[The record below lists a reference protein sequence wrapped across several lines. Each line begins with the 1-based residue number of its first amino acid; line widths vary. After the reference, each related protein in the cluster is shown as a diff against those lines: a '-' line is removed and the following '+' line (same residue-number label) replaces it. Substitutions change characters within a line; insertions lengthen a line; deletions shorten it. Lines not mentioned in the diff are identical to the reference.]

1 LAAEQEVC
9 AMLIAQVTDI
19 HLGFDPDNPTE
30 FNRKRLDTILAHFG
44 SMSVRPDILLATGD
58 LVDRGSIESYRR
70 LKAAFTAVS
79 MPVWPC
85 LGNHDNRE
93 SFCSVFSDIPTAEG
107 FVQYAVYQDG
117 QRFLILDTLD
127 EGRHGGGFCN
137 VRAGWL
143 KAQLEADATTP
154 TMLVMHHPP
163 VEVGIAWMNT
173 DPDEPWV
180 ARFADAI
187 DGHSNVVGMICGHLH
202 RPIASVWRGKS
213 IAICAS
219 SAPQVA
225 LDLAPIDPDVPDGRP
240 MIIADAPAYALHR
253 WNGRDLISHFDTVED
268 HLVLARYE
276 TRLQGLVRS
285 VLSERPGGANAA
297 A

>member
-1 LAAEQEVC
+1 
-9 AMLIAQVTDI
+9 MLIAQVTDI
-19 HLGFDPDNPTE
+19 HLGFDPENPTE
-30 FNRKRLDTILAHFG
+30 FNRKRLDSILAQFE
-44 SMSVRPDILLATGD
+44 SMSVRPDVLLATGD
-58 LVDRGSIESYRR
+58 LVDRGSAESYHR
-70 LKAAFTAVS
+70 LRAAFDVMS

-85 LGNHDNRE
+85 LGNHDNRAA
-93 SFCSVFSDIPTAEG
+93 FCGVFPEIPVADG
-107 FVQYAVYQDG
+107 FVQYAVDHDG
-117 QRFLILDTLD
+117 LRFLILDTLE
-127 EGRHGGGFCN
+127 EGRHGGAFCE

-143 KAQLEADATTP
+143 KAQLISDPRTP

-163 VEVGIAWMNT
+163 VEVGIGWMTT
-173 DPDEPWV
+173 DPAEPWV
-180 ARFADAI
+180 ARLAAAI
-187 DGHSNVVGMICGHLH
+187 DGHENVVGMICGHLH

-225 LDLAPIDPDVPDGRP
+225 LDLAPIDPEVPDGRP

-276 TRLQGLVRS
+276 ARLQGLVRS
-285 VLSERPGGANAA
+285 VMSERPGGVNAA
-297 A
+297 I

>member
-1 LAAEQEVC
+1 
-9 AMLIAQVTDI
+9 MLIAQVTDI

-30 FNRKRLDTILAHFG
+30 FNRKRLDSILAHFG
-44 SMSVRPDILLATGD
+44 SMSVRPDVLLATGD
-58 LVDRGSIESYRR
+58 LVDRGSVESYRR
-70 LKAAFTAVS
+70 LRSAFENVS
-79 MPVWPC
+79 VPVWPC

-93 SFCSVFSDIPTAEG
+93 AFCGVFPEIPVADG
-107 FVQYAVYQDG
+107 FVQYAVLHDG
-117 QRFLILDTLD
+117 LRFLVLDTLE
-127 EGRHGGGFCN
+127 EGRHGGAFCE
-137 VRAGWL
+137 VRAAWL
-143 KAQLEADATTP
+143 KSQLMADQVTP

-163 VEVGIAWMNT
+163 IEVGIGWMTT
-173 DPDEPWV
+173 DPAEPWV
-180 ARFADAI
+180 ARLAAAI
-187 DGHSNVVGMICGHLH
+187 DGHSNIVGMICGHLH
-202 RPIASVWRGKS
+202 RPISSVWRGKS

-276 TRLQGLVRS
+276 ARLQGLVRS
-285 VLSERPGGANAA
+285 VLSERPGGVNAA
-297 A
+297 V

>member
-1 LAAEQEVC
+1 
-9 AMLIAQVTDI
+9 MLIAQVTDI

-30 FNRKRLDTILAHFG
+30 FNRKRLDSILNHFAT
-44 SMSVRPDILLATGD
+44 MSVKPDILLATGD
-58 LVDRGSIESYRR
+58 LVDRGSAESYRR
-70 LKAAFTAVS
+70 LRDAFDQVP

-85 LGNHDNRE
+85 LGNHDNRD
-93 SFCSVFSDIPTAEG
+93 SFCSLFPEIPVADG
-107 FVQYAVYQDG
+107 FVQYAVFQNG
-117 QRFLILDTLD
+117 LRFLILDTLD
-127 EGRHGGGFCN
+127 EGRHGGGFCA
-137 VRAGWL
+137 VRANWL
-143 KAQLEADATTP
+143 KAQLADDPDVP
-154 TMLVMHHPP
+154 TMIVMHHPP
-163 VEVGIAWMNT
+163 VEVGIEWMNT

-180 ARFADAI
+180 ARFAEAI
-187 DGHSNVVGMICGHLH
+187 DGVGNVVGIICGHLH

-225 LDLAPIDPDVPDGRP
+225 LDLAPIDPDHPDGRP

-285 VLSERPGGANAA
+285 VLSERPGGVNAA
-297 A
+297 V

>member
-1 LAAEQEVC
+1 
-9 AMLIAQVTDI
+9 MLIAQVTDI

-30 FNRKRLDTILAHFG
+30 FNRKRLDSILAHFG
-44 SMSVRPDILLATGD
+44 SMSVRPDMVLATGD
-58 LVDRGSIESYRR
+58 LVDRGSLDSYRR
-70 LKAAFTAVS
+70 LKSAFETID

-93 SFCSVFSDIPTAEG
+93 NFCSVFDQIPVAG
-107 FVQYAVYQDG
+107 SFVQYAVQHAG
-117 QRFLILDTLD
+117 IRFLILDTLD
-127 EGRHGGGFCN
+127 EGRHGGAFCDT
-137 VRAGWL
+137 RAQWL
-143 KAQLEADATTP
+143 KAQLLVDPTTP
-154 TMLVMHHPP
+154 TVIVMHHPP
-163 VEVGIAWMNT
+163 VEVGIEWMNT
-173 DPDEPWV
+173 DPAEPWV
-180 ARFADAI
+180 ARFAEVI
-187 DGHSNVVGMICGHLH
+187 DGHASVIGMICGHLH

-225 LDLAPIDPDVPDGRP
+225 LDLAPIDPEHPDGRP

-297 A
+297 L